1 MPGEKALRKNE
12 TLYTPWLYACHSA
25 DGLNGMS
32 QQYHRFLR
40 DEIIR
45 FPEQK
50 PRPVHLNTWEGI
62 YFNHNPDYIMQMAE
76 RAEHWALNVSLL
88 MMAGLKDVTMTAR
101 LWATG
106 IPMNR
111 NTRTG

>member
-32 QQYHRFLR
+32 QQYHRFCVMKLSVSLSKT
-40 DEIIR
+40 
-45 FPEQK
+45 PPCTSQC
-50 PRPVHLNTWEGI
+50 TGGI

-76 RAEHWALNVSLL
+76 RAAALGVERFIIDD
-88 MMAGLKDVTMTAR
+88 GWFKDVTMTAR